1 MDGVNTQVRVS
12 TINNVS
18 EAPKALVKTE
28 TEEKNQTTP
37 VSKDNFK
44 TETDLKVG
52 KVPNKISFTSSEEFQ
67 TTTSIAKNAVKGA
80 LIVGGTT
87 AVVETV
93 AKSVIEKT
101 LTKPSK
107 ANVAFGLAAGATV
120 GLALM
125 PRDDIRSKVTSSV
138 NDMAALAVCG
148 GTGGALLATAVL
160 GSFKIDDGIPLFAK
174 SPYPKEFISIK
185 KETALGAAFMSGFA
199 LTTINTDNTAL
210 RFAKN
215 ATAGAIMGSSAAA
228 LLYRSPKEIAVA
240 TAVGVGIGLYTSK

>member
-1 MDGVNTQVRVS
+1 MDVVNTQVRVS
-12 TINNVS
+12 TINNIS

-52 KVPNKISFTSSEEFQ
+52 KVPNKISFTSSEDFK
-67 TTTSIAKNAVKGA
+67 TSTSMAKNAVKGA

-107 ANVAFGLAAGATV
+107 ANIAFGLAAGATV
-120 GLALM
+120 GLAIT
-125 PRDDIRSKVTSSV
+125 PRDNIRNKVLSSA
-138 NDMAALAVCG
+138 NDMAALAAFG
-148 GTGGALLATAVL
+148 GFKGALVSTCVLA
-160 GSFKIDDGIPLFAK
+160 SEKIDNNVSLLSKAT
-174 SPYPKEFISIK
+174 YPGEYVSIK
-185 KETALGAAFMSGFA
+185 KGAALGAAFMTGFA
-199 LTTINTDNTAL
+199 LTTINVDNQAL
-210 RFAKN
+210 RVAKN
-215 ATAGAIMGSSAAA
+215 VTAGAIMGSSAATF
-228 LLYRSPKEIAVA
+228 LYRSPKEIAVA
-240 TAVGVGIGLYTSK
+240 TAVGVGLGLYGSK